1 MGETM
6 NIEAAFEIALEAHRG
21 QVDKNRDPYIMHA
34 MRVALRGRSL
44 DETVVGALH
53 DVVEDTSITLDD
65 LRARGATDRQL
76 DAIEALTRKTGE
88 KYEAFIIRL
97 SGDFLAVNVKINDLL
112 DNLSP
117 ERETPETLALRPR
130 YRWALQYLK
139 ELLMN
144 GTIVKR

>member
-21 QVDKNRDPYIMHA
+21 QVDKNRYPYIMHA
-34 MRVALRGRSL
+34 MRVALRGRFL

-76 DAIEALTRKTGE
+76 EAIEALTRKTGE

-97 SGDFLAVNVKINDLL
+97 SGNFLAVNVKINDLL

-130 YRWALQYLK
+130 YEWALHYL
-139 ELLMN
+139 
-144 GTIVKR
+144 RAC

>member
-1 MGETM
+1 M

-21 QVDKNRDPYIMHA
+21 QVDKNRAPYIMHA

-76 DAIEALTRKTGE
+76 EAIEALTRKTGE

-97 SGDFLAVNVKINDLL
+97 SGNFLAINVKINDLL

-117 ERETPETLALRPR
+117 ERETPETRGLRPR
-130 YRWALQYLK
+130 YEWALQYL
-139 ELLMN
+139 
-144 GTIVKR
+144 RARR

>member
-76 DAIEALTRKTGE
+76 GAIEALTRKTGE

-130 YRWALQYLK
+130 YELALQYLR
-139 ELLMN
+139 EC
-144 GTIVKR
+144 

>member
-1 MGETM
+1 M
-6 NIEAAFEIALEAHRG
+6 NIEAAFEIALGAHRG

-65 LRARGATDRQL
+65 LRARGATDHQL
-76 DAIEALTRKTGE
+76 EAIEALTRKTGE

-97 SGDFLAVNVKINDLL
+97 SGNFLAVNVKINDLL

-130 YRWALQYLK
+130 YEWALQYL
-139 ELLMN
+139 
-144 GTIVKR
+144 RARR